1 MLLTSQDFIQYFESF
16 GMTELCQ
23 RILEQVY
30 YAPNQSLSA
39 TEVARR
45 LGLSHH
51 ARLNQQIGRLGKKI
65 SSHYGK
71 SELPEYW
78 FEEKSRPSGWRVLF
92 TDKQE
97 GRFFIWIMRPELA
110 EALEA
115 VYQFG
120 QSDIVE
126 EKLLAGEAIEEPR
139 YLEGGLVRVRINR
152 YERNPKARRA
162 CLDYYGYRCAVC
174 GMSLEEMYGEAG
186 QDIIHVHHLQP
197 ISERQAEYEIDPIRD
212 LRPVCPNCHA
222 IIHSNTPHYS
232 IKAVQEMLRRHSS
245 TQ

>member
-1 MLLTSQDFIQYFESF
+1 MLLTSQDFIQYFERF
-16 GMTELCQ
+16 GMTELC
-23 RILEQVY
+23 RRVLEEVY

-39 TEVARR
+39 TEVAQR
-45 LGLSHH
+45 LGLPNYQIPS
-51 ARLNQQIGRLGKKI
+51 QQISRLGMKI
-65 SSHYGK
+65 SRVYGK
-71 SELPEYW
+71 RELPEYLN
-78 FEEKSRPSGWRVLF
+78 EKSQPTGWQVLF
-92 TDKQE
+92 TGEQK
-97 GRFFIWIMRPELA
+97 RFYMWIMRPELA